1 MEEKLGGM
9 PPRVCES
16 PAHPRKNC
24 QINLKRL
31 KTRLHEV
38 RTLHRVRPRTV
49 LSLYWQSAQPG
60 EQFQGFNFSRFS
72 RWAVEEY

>member
-1 MEEKLGGM
+1 MVDKLGDM
-9 PPRVCES
+9 APRVCES

-38 RTLHRVRPRTV
+38 RTLHRVRPCTV
-49 LSLYWQSAQPG
+49 LSLQSCTGGPG
-60 EQFQGFNFSRFS
+60 LR
-72 RWAVEEY
+72 